1 MLFVSVVLSM
11 EINRRHYIWSNLH
24 TYEFHSASPSCW
36 PGKKMECLSVW
47 FTDTQREYSLYFTVG
62 MEKTNIVQS
71 VGRTWEIQS
80 AAGNKITLT
89 QTTTCSC
96 CCISDSRGDRS
107 YTDILPLAEGQQDF
121 CHWPCNN
128 SFLCSICHNTNHSA
142 RLQPKKNVGFWASGI
157 EKP

>member
-1 MLFVSVVLSM
+1 MNSTQHHLLADLGKNGV
-11 EINRRHYIWSNLH
+11 
-24 TYEFHSASPSCW
+24 SPS
-36 PGKKMECLSVW
+36 VIHRYTARVQ
-47 FTDTQREYSLYFTVG
+47 FLYFTVG

-142 RLQPKKNVGFWASGI
+142 RLQQKKKKKSGVLSLWYRKTI
-157 EKP
+157 E